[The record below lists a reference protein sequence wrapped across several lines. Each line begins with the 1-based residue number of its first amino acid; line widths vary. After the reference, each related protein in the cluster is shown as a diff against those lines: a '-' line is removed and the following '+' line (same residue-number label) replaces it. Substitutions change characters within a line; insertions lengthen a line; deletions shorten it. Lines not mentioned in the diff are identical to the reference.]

1 MTTYQL
7 THEVYVIKD
16 GDTKVPTA
24 KDTGIEVHPET
35 LAYEAWLEAGGVPLP
50 PEPAPLVALKL
61 SSLAFLDIFTE
72 AEQIAVA
79 GAAMSNVQAKL
90 WYDRTLAAEY
100 IDISD
105 PRTKG
110 GLEALVSMGLI
121 SKERKDQIESQMYG

>member
-7 THEVYVIKD
+7 THEGYVIKD
-16 GDTKVPTA
+16 GDTKAPIVRVPGF
-24 KDTGIEVHPET
+24 DPHPET
-35 LAYEAWLEAGGVPLP
+35 LAYEAWLEAGEVPLP
-50 PEPAPLVALKL
+50 SEPAPLMALKL
-61 SSLAFLDIFTE
+61 SSLAFLDLFTE

-100 IDISD
+100 INISD
-105 PRTKG
+105 PRTKS
-110 GLEALVSMGLI
+110 GLEALVSMDLI